1 MKSKYFFLFFFS
13 GMSQRSGWRAVLQG
27 DLRPILPARRYISHS
42 WRQIW
47 IGIDILPLEILSIFI
62 DPPRF
67 RQNIFIFILFFAQ
80 VTQHNRRHDW
90 QKISSFPFIFFK
102 IYYFIFFSRAKNIG
116 IFSKKSLFTMI
127 IVICVYTYTNV
138 CVWHWSTNFVS
149 RNPPIGRT
157 HPRPIPRDT
166 HTAVVVVIISL
177 RYSWRVP
184 VK

>member
-1 MKSKYFFLFFFS
+1 
-13 GMSQRSGWRAVLQG
+13 MSQRSGWRAVLQR

-67 RQNIFIFILFFAQ
+67 RQDIFFFILFFAQ

-102 IYYFIFFSRAKNIG
+102 IYYLFFSPAQKILGSFPRKVYLRWLL
-116 IFSKKSLFTMI
+116 LF
-127 IVICVYTYTNV
+127 VYTHIRM